1 MKIKS
6 LTVITGLLLMALP
19 LSCQE
24 INTDQSLNYQS
35 EKVLSPERLEK
46 MFEKPAAL
54 SGYKPLQSGPLL
66 RLDSVNGPVL
76 DTTFLVEQMQIESEG
91 LMING
96 WLYLPEKEGKYPLVV
111 LTNGGG
117 GDNRPIK
124 SLSDFIAP
132 VFAHCGIAAF
142 VHDKRGTGKSEGIF
156 RETTYEDYIRD
167 AGNCAIHL
175 SNDPRIN
182 PDLIG
187 VMGGSEGGRIAVV
200 AASRYPVFKFV
211 ISMNGTMVS
220 MIDDRLNA
228 QTGALRNHGYSD
240 SLVQLARPLWRE
252 SFGAWA
258 SNDPQVHEKVN
269 QKINKYRE
277 SFDRGLIP
285 FTKEEMDTI
294 PEFEDLLP
302 TWNSLQYD
310 YLTEMQQFNKKWL
323 ALFGAEDQV
332 VPTEASVKNILHYM
346 SVSGNEDYTIAII
359 PNCGHAPVDT
369 KTGQRILFENI
380 ILNWMNENVLSD

>member
-1 MKIKS
+1 MLISASFAGLKGKLFSGNKINMKIKS

-24 INTDQSLNYQS
+24 ISTDQSLNFQS

-54 SGYKPLQSGPLL
+54 SGYKPLQSGPL
-66 RLDSVNGPVL
+66 
-76 DTTFLVEQMQIESEG
+76 
-91 LMING
+91 
-96 WLYLPEKEGKYPLVV
+96 
-111 LTNGGG
+111 
-117 GDNRPIK
+117 
-124 SLSDFIAP
+124 
-132 VFAHCGIAAF
+132 
-142 VHDKRGTGKSEGIF
+142 
-156 RETTYEDYIRD
+156 
-167 AGNCAIHL
+167 
-175 SNDPRIN
+175 
-182 PDLIG
+182 
-187 VMGGSEGGRIAVV
+187 
-200 AASRYPVFKFV
+200 
-211 ISMNGTMVS
+211 
-220 MIDDRLNA
+220 
-228 QTGALRNHGYSD
+228 RNYRYSD

-269 QKINKYRE
+269 QKIHKYRE

-285 FTKEEMDTI
+285 FPKEEMDTI

-310 YLTEMQQFNKKWL
+310 YLTEMKHFNKKWL